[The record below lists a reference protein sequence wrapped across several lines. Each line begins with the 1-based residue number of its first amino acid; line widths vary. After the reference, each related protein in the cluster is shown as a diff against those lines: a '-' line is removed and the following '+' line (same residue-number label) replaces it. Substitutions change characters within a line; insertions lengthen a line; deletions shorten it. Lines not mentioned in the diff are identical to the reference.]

1 MKEIAAAAIG
11 AAVLLA
17 GCQRK
22 QSAEGPFRKKAPKI
36 VRGQVF
42 QAEGT
47 DPKAMITALLKPMG
61 GIEAFVKKGHK
72 VVIKPNC
79 GWSRT
84 ALQAANT
91 NPQVVAAMIEICK
104 AAGASEVTVIE
115 HTCDTPS
122 NLVFAVSGLKAAV
135 EATGAKLVSA
145 HVRSL
150 YQPITIPNA
159 VKLPEAEALTAI
171 AQADCFINIP
181 VAKNHGATK
190 LSMGLKNLMGTVWD
204 RQIWHVKGLAD
215 CIADYAS
222 VVTPDLTII
231 DATRILLDNGP
242 KGPGTTR
249 QENKMFASTDPV
261 AIDSIVAGLFGMK
274 PSDLEFIK
282 AASARGLGEMDLKA
296 IKLTR
301 V

>member
-1 MKEIAAAAIG
+1 MKEIAAAALG

-22 QSAEGPFRKKAPKI
+22 QEAAGSARKAAPKI
-36 VRGQVF
+36 AKGEVF

-47 DPKAMITALLKPMG
+47 DPKAMLSALLKPMG
-61 GIEAFVKKGHK
+61 GIEAFVKKGSK

-84 ALQAANT
+84 PLQAANT
-91 NPQVVAAMIEICK
+91 NPQVVAAMIEICRT
-104 AAGASEVTVIE
+104 AGAAEVLVIE

-122 NLVFAVSGLKAAV
+122 QLVFAVSGMKAAV
-135 EATGAKLVSA
+135 DAAGGKLVSA
-145 HVRSL
+145 HQRNL

-159 VKLPEAEALTAI
+159 VKMPEAEVLTAI
-171 AQADCFINIP
+171 TQADCFINMP
-181 VAKNHGATK
+181 VAKHHGATK
-190 LSMGLKNLMGTVWD
+190 LSLGLKNLMGAVWD
-204 RQIWHVKGLAD
+204 RQWWHVKGLSE
-215 CIADYAS
+215 CIADFAS
-222 VVTPDLTII
+222 VVIPDLTII

-249 QENKMFASTDPV
+249 QENKILASTDPV
-261 AIDSIVAGLFGMK
+261 AVDAVAAGLFGLK
-274 PSDLEFIK
+274 PSDLEFLK
-282 AASARGLGEMDLKA
+282 MASSKGLGEMDLKA

>member
-1 MKEIAAAAIG
+1 MKEIAAAALG
-11 AAVLLA
+11 AALLLA

-22 QSAEGPFRKKAPKI
+22 QSTEGPYRKKAPRI

-42 QAEGT
+42 QTEGT

-84 ALQAANT
+84 PLQAANT
-91 NPQVVAAMIEICK
+91 NPQVVAAMIELCK
-104 AAGASEVTVIE
+104 AAGAAEVLVIE

-122 NLVFAVSGLKAAV
+122 QLVFAVSGLKAAV
-135 EATGAKLVSA
+135 DAAGGKLVSA
-145 HVRSL
+145 HDRNL
-150 YQPITIPNA
+150 FQPISIPRAN
-159 VKLPEAEALTAI
+159 KLPDAEALSAI
-171 AQADCFINIP
+171 AQADCFINLP
-181 VAKNHGATK
+181 VAKHHSATK
-190 LSMGLKNLMGTVWD
+190 LSLGLKNLMGTVWD
-204 RQIWHVKGLAD
+204 RQMWHVKGLAD

-222 VVTPDLTII
+222 VVIPDLTVI

-242 KGPGTTR
+242 KGPGNTR

-261 AIDSIVAGLFGMK
+261 AIDAVAAGLFGLK
-274 PSDLEFIK
+274 PSDLEYLQ
-282 AASARGLGEMDLKA
+282 AASAKGLGEMDLKA

>member
-22 QSAEGPFRKKAPKI
+22 QVAKGPIRKIAPKI
-36 VRGQVF
+36 IRGQVY
-42 QAEGT
+42 QADGT
-47 DPKAMITALLKPMG
+47 DPKAMISALLKPMG
-61 GIEAFVKKGHK
+61 GIEAFVKKGSK

-84 ALQAANT
+84 PLQAANT
-91 NPQVVAAMIEICK
+91 NPQVVAAMIEICR
-104 AAGASEVTVIE
+104 AAGAAEVLVIE

-122 NLVFAVSGLKAAV
+122 QLVFAVSGLKAAV
-135 EATGAKLVSA
+135 DAAGGKLVSA
-145 HVRSL
+145 HLRNL
-150 YQPITIPNA
+150 YQPISIPNA
-159 VKLPEAEALTAI
+159 TKLPEAEVLTAI
-171 AQADCFINIP
+171 TQADCFINLP

-190 LSMGLKNLMGTVWD
+190 LSMGLKNLMGAVWD
-204 RQIWHVKGLAD
+204 RQWWHVKGLAD
-215 CIADYAS
+215 CIADFAS
-222 VVTPDLTII
+222 VVIPDLTII

-261 AIDSIVAGLFGMK
+261 AVDAVVAGLFGVK
-274 PSDLEFIK
+274 PSELEYLK
-282 AASARGLGEMDLKA
+282 SAAAKGLGEIDLKA
-296 IKLTR
+296 IKLAR